1 MPRYQLDDIDE
12 RMLDILRRDGRTP
25 FPEIAHLVG
34 LSPDAARARYTR
46 LTDDGVLRVIGL
58 VHPRSLG
65 FERLASAWVSYR
77 GRTEELAKHVRS
89 VPGITFMTELLG
101 RYNLLVE
108 VAARD
113 DAEVA
118 DVVQST
124 FLTRPD
130 VTAVEICS
138 FLEIVKWQTQARRGV
153 AAAAPAT
160 DLTPLDSALL
170 RLLVDN
176 PRASYRELSGV
187 LQEPYWTVRK
197 RTQALFADGIIRS
210 TAMVDRLSTQSERMA
225 SVEIHLAGPAGADAL
240 RAIARLDQVAL
251 LSVTSGHLSA
261 LGEASCPDDAALA
274 DLGAQ
279 IRAIPGVARAD
290 IRPYVRTL
298 VVAMPWSI
306 DPAPRWRPAPAR
318 ADGPPG

>member
-25 FPEIAHLVG
+25 LPEIAHVVG
-34 LSPDAARARYTR
+34 LSPDAARARFTR
-46 LTDDGVLRVIGL
+46 LTDDGVLRVIGM

-65 FERLASAWVSYR
+65 FERLANAWVSYR
-77 GRTEELAKHVRS
+77 GRTEELAKQVRS
-89 VPGITFMTELLG
+89 VPNITFMTELLG
-101 RYNLLVE
+101 SYNVMVE

-130 VTAVEICS
+130 VTSVEICS

-153 AAAAPAT
+153 PAT
-160 DLTPLDSALL
+160 EPAGHLTQLDSKLL

-187 LQEPYWTVRK
+187 LGEPYWTVRK
-197 RTQALFADGIIRS
+197 RTQALFADGVIRS
-210 TAMVDRLSTQSERMA
+210 TAMIDRLSTQSERMA
-225 SVEIHLAGPAGADAL
+225 SIEIHLGGPAGADAL
-240 RAIARLDQVAL
+240 RAISRLDQVAL
-251 LSVTSGHLSA
+251 LTVTSGHVNA
-261 LGEASCPDDAALA
+261 LAEASCPGDAELA
-274 DLGAQ
+274 DLGAL

-306 DPAPRWRPAPAR
+306 DPAPRWRPASGE
-318 ADGPPG
+318 DS